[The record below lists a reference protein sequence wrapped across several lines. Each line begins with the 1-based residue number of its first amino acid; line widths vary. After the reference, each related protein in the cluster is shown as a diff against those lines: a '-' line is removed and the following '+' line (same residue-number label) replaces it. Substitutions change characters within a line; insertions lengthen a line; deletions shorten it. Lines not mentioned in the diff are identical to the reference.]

1 MYKLRLTKMSFCCF
15 QKFKIHDN
23 IYEYPIVFVHACM
36 HVLCA
41 ACMCVDGVFKCSV
54 ELCTRACV
62 CLVYKDV
69 VATLLY
75 GSECWAVK
83 ATAVHHLV
91 TVHNHFVR

>member
-1 MYKLRLTKMSFCCF
+1 MCKLRLTKSFCCF
-15 QKFKIHDN
+15 QIHAN
-23 IYEYPIVFVHACM
+23 IYEYPIVFVHVVYAC
-36 HVLCA
+36 VCVYV
-41 ACMCVDGVFKCSV
+41 CVDCVFECSV
-54 ELCTRACV
+54 ALCTRACV